1 MTIKKSNKNSRRQGD
16 GSIYA
21 YETGEGT
28 RYRWQA
34 FVPVNPDDGN
44 TQMKRVSKGGFKTAK
59 DANVSMQA
67 ALSNVR
73 SGKAALPSSLLFAD
87 YAKTWL
93 DSKKIANSTRAG
105 YEKIIRV
112 HLVPRIGH
120 LKLRDIYATTI
131 AKLYKDLEASG
142 NKGRLTEGMALTANT
157 VNKIHIVLG
166 SILQSAV
173 YDGKLTVNHARNNPH
188 VVMAPTGADILEQQE
203 ELQVWNAEELE
214 EFLWWASNQADELYP
229 LWHLLAWSGMRRGE
243 AVALKWQ
250 DINFKTST
258 VSIRRSSDSALRK
271 TVKNSTKTKKNRSIK
286 IDDETMD
293 ILKGHKSMRSRL
305 GLQAVQADAFVFGNL
320 DGTVR
325 NPGDVGE
332 RFSRLVKKAQTELSG
347 LPHLTIKGLR
357 HTHATLLL
365 EAGVNPKVV
374 QERLGH
380 SNITTTMNIYSHVTP
395 TMQEDAMT
403 RLTKYVKG
411 A

>member
-1 MTIKKSNKNSRRQGD
+1 MANNGKTPRRQGD
-16 GSIYA
+16 GSIYT
-21 YETGEGT
+21 YETGDGT

-34 FVPVNPDDGN
+34 FVPVNPGDGD
-44 TQMKRVSKGGFKTAK
+44 TEMKRISKGGFKTKK
-59 DANVSMQA
+59 DANISMQDSLTNA
-67 ALSNVR
+67 R
-73 SGKAALPSSLLFAD
+73 KGKAALPSNLLFAS
-87 YAKTWL
+87 YAQTWL

-112 HLVPRIGH
+112 HLNPRIGH
-120 LKLRDIYATTI
+120 LKLKDIYATTI
-131 AKLYKDLEASG
+131 AKLYKELEANG
-142 NKGRLTEGMALTANT
+142 NKGRLTKGMPLTANT

-166 SILQSAV
+166 SILQAAV
-173 YDGKLTVNHARNNPH
+173 YDGKLNVNHARNNPH
-188 VVMAPTGADILEQQE
+188 IVMAPTGADILEQQE
-203 ELQVWNAEELE
+203 ELQVWTADELE
-214 EFLWWASNQADELYP
+214 DFLWWASNQGDELYP

-258 VSIRRSSDSALRK
+258 ISIRRSSDSALRK

-286 IDDETMD
+286 IDEETMD

-332 RFSRLVKKAQTELSG
+332 RFSRLVKKAQNELSG

-395 TMQEDAMT
+395 TMQEDAMA